1 MFPPPPK
8 TPLGVAIFLLL
19 TSISGTAQYRF
30 DNWSTKDGLPQNTV
44 AAITQTR
51 DGYLWLATYDGLV
64 RFDGVRFTIFDKSKS
79 PGIRSNR
86 FFSLYSDD
94 QGSLWA
100 GTEAGLTRLMNGEF
114 RTFTTADGLPHNSI
128 AEIQKDD
135 QGRLTVT
142 TNLGLACLSGERF
155 EPCHSQATY
164 PSSITYWNR
173 SGDRFTFDRKGL
185 HRVSSGKTT
194 DLPVRWPYNL
204 LPKFVEDSKGGIWL
218 GTPDALYQVTGDKI
232 IRHSPTGETPVSQVD
247 LVTTGIFIGMDAEG
261 NFWWFP
267 GNDKSLQIFNPN
279 SRSMTPISTGAVAQT
294 VMSFFVDREG
304 SVWIGTSIKGLYRVT
319 KQFISVLSPRSGSSA
334 NNTYP
339 VLEDSAGRI
348 WFGGDRGVDYFKDG
362 VVHKGIHRPFGIA
375 QSLYEDRDK
384 RLWVGYYG
392 RIGYLKDGKFTQVT
406 DQLGSEVYSVIH
418 QDASGGMW
426 FGTDNG
432 LIYLKDGKIDRFTTD
447 NGLPH
452 NGVKDIYEDR
462 NGTLWFATY
471 GGLVRLEN
479 GKFTTFTERE
489 GLATNSLRT
498 ITRDENG
505 ALWIG
510 SYDGGITRLKDN
522 KFTKYTAADGLS
534 NNGAFRLLD
543 DGRGNFWVS
552 SNRGIYRLAKQQLND
567 FADGKIQTI
576 TSIAYGIQD
585 GMLNTECNGGRQP
598 AGIKA
603 RDGRLWFPTQEGV
616 VILDP
621 SALPFNSFAPP
632 VAIEQIKIDNKN
644 VSFADRLQIRMLPGQ
659 ANLEIAYTGMS
670 LLKPDQTRFKYKLTG
685 LSDDWIDAGTRR
697 TAYFSYLP
705 PGDYTF
711 TIIAANSDGVWNTTG
726 KSIRLTVVPPFYRT
740 WWFVSLLVFGMA
752 ALALVVYRTRVNQLQ
767 REKTRQQDFSRR
779 LIDLQENERKRIA
792 GELHDSLSQ
801 NLVIIKN
808 RAMISL
814 QEPGDSGQ
822 AFEQLEEIA
831 DAATQS
837 LSEVREIAYNLR
849 PFQIDR
855 LGLTKSIEALA
866 RKTNTP
872 ELEVTASVDQI
883 DGLLS
888 PEMEINLYRVVQEGL
903 NNIIKHSAATK
914 AGFEIRRH
922 RDVLEITI
930 QDNGKGF
937 EVHEPRSDSANGT
950 GFGLLGMTE
959 RARILGCVPVIESA
973 KGHGTKI
980 VLRIALERS

>member
-1 MFPPPPK
+1 MFPPLPRIPP
-8 TPLGVAIFLLL
+8 TVLVLLL
-19 TSISGTAQYRF
+19 MSIGGTAQYRF
-30 DNWSTKDGLPQNTV
+30 DNWTTKDGLPQNTV
-44 AAITQTR
+44 AAITQTP
-51 DGYLWLATYDGLV
+51 DGYLWLATADGLV
-64 RFDGVRFTIFDKSKS
+64 RFDGVRFTVFDKRNS
-79 PGIRSNR
+79 PGITSNR
-86 FFSLYSDD
+86 FLSLYCDD

-100 GTEAGLTRLMNGEF
+100 GTEVGLTRLMNGEF
-114 RTFTTADGLPHNSI
+114 RTFTMADGLPHNNVG
-128 AEIQKDD
+128 EIQKDD

-142 TNLGLACLSGERF
+142 THLGLACLSGERF
-155 EPCHSQATY
+155 EPCHSKEPY
-164 PSSITYWNR
+164 PYSITYWSR
-173 SGDRFTFDRKGL
+173 SGDRFTFDKQGV
-185 HRVSSGKTT
+185 HRFSSGKTT
-194 DLPVRWPYNL
+194 DFPVRWLYNSV
-204 LPKFVEDSKGGIWL
+204 PKFAEDSKGAIWL
-218 GTPDALYQVTGDKI
+218 GTPDALYQFIGDKI
-232 IRHSPTGETPVSQVD
+232 IRHSQSGETPVSQFE
-247 LVTTGIFIGMDAEG
+247 LLIIGTFIGMDAEG

-267 GNDKSLQIFNPN
+267 GKGKGLQIFNPN
-279 SRSMTPISTGAVAQT
+279 SRSLTPISTGWVAQT
-294 VMSFFVDREG
+294 VMSFFGDREG
-304 SVWIGTSIKGLYRVT
+304 SVWIGTNNIGLFRVT
-319 KQFISVLSPRSGSSA
+319 KQFISVLSPRNGSSA
-334 NNTYP
+334 NIIYP
-339 VLEDSAGRI
+339 VLEDSEGRI
-348 WFGGDRGVDYFKDG
+348 WFGGDQGVDYFKDG
-362 VVHKGIHRPFGIA
+362 VVHKGIHEPFGIA

-384 RLWVGYYG
+384 RLWVGYYAE
-392 RIGYLKDGKFTQVT
+392 IGYLKDGKFTHMT

-418 QDASGGMW
+418 QDASGAMW

-447 NGLPH
+447 SGLPH
-452 NGVKDIYEDR
+452 NWVKDIYEDR

-489 GLATNSLRT
+489 GLASNSVRT

-567 FADGKIQTI
+567 FAEGKLQTI
-576 TSIAYGIQD
+576 TSIAYGSQD

-616 VILDP
+616 VIVDP

-644 VSFADRLQIRMLPGQ
+644 VSFADGLQIRMLPGQ

-726 KSIRLTVVPPFYRT
+726 QSIRLTVVPPFYRT
-740 WWFVSLLVFGMA
+740 WWFVSLLAFGLA

-767 REKTRQQDFSRR
+767 REKARQQDFSRR

-792 GELHDSLSQ
+792 GELHDGLSQ
-801 NLVIIKN
+801 NLVIIRN

-814 QEPGDSGQ
+814 QEPEDSGQ
-822 AFEQLEEIA
+822 AFDQLEEIA
-831 DAATQS
+831 EAATQS

-866 RKTNTP
+866 RKANTP
-872 ELEVTASVDQI
+872 ELEVSASVDQI

-914 AGFEIRRH
+914 AGFEIRH
-922 RDVLEITI
+922 QSDVLEITI

-973 KGHGTKI
+973 KGDGTKI
-980 VLRIALERS
+980 LLRIALERS